1 MGHSQS
7 RRTFIQAGLA
17 GAGVAGMG
25 LMGGVEGVSATVNEG
40 GIPLRE
46 LGRTGVKVT
55 LIGLGGH
62 HSTRH
67 DKEAE
72 SIKLIR
78 TAVDEGI
85 TFLDNAWDYHMGG
98 GEERMGKAIEEGKLR
113 DQVFLMTKVCGRD
126 AKTARSN
133 LEDSLKRL
141 QHRSS

>member
-1 MGHSQS
+1 MSATQS

-17 GAGVAGMG
+17 GASVAGLPLG
-25 LMGGVEGVSATVNEG
+25 SLGEAVSETVNDA

-67 DKEAE
+67 EKEAD

-113 DQVFLMTKVCGRD
+113 DKVFLMTKVCGR
-126 AKTARSN
+126 RR
-133 LEDSLKRL
+133 EGGEVEPGG
-141 QHRSS
+141 